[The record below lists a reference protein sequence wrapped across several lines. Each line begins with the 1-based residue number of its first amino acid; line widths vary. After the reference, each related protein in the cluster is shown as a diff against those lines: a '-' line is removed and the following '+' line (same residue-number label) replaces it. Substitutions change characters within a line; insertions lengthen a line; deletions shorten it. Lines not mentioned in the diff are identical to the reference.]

1 MAQAMSAM
9 SRRVACSSA
18 SDAVKLYPPE
28 LAGNIESSVSRP
40 NLINANPPLGFR
52 TERHGDKHAIS
63 FKSGT
68 SSMPKKLPLTLACG
82 NYEIVRPL
90 IDGTVE
96 VDGVDLNI
104 LTDMDSATRH
114 WRFLRNQEFD
124 VAELS
129 SSSYLAARDN
139 DWPFRAIPVFLH
151 RRFRHGF
158 MFINTGKGISKPS
171 DLKGRT
177 IGVKT
182 LMTSAILWMRGI
194 LQNEYGVPLN
204 SIEWVA
210 ELDDDVQVT
219 LPPDIKVRRL
229 PDNMSVETMLAE
241 GELDA
246 VFHSDLI
253 KPFVAKDPRV
263 ARLFPDAKAEEMAYF
278 KKTGVFPIM
287 HVMGIRQ
294 SVAEQHPWLAINLY
308 KAFNEAKA
316 IAMKRMQN
324 PRIVPLAWYRDAW
337 EEQEQLLGPDP
348 WEYGLSDNNR
358 KNLETLVGYS
368 HEQGLIKTR
377 PTLEQLFLS
386 VSQGRKRGEFRI

>member
-1 MAQAMSAM
+1 
-9 SRRVACSSA
+9 
-18 SDAVKLYPPE
+18 
-28 LAGNIESSVSRP
+28 
-40 NLINANPPLGFR
+40 
-52 TERHGDKHAIS
+52 
-63 FKSGT
+63 
-68 SSMPKKLPLTLACG
+68 MPKKLPLTLACG
-82 NYEIVRPL
+82 DYEIVRPL

-124 VAELS
+124 VAEVS

-263 ARLFPDAKAEEMAYF
+263 ARLFPDTKAEEMAYF
-278 KKTGVFPIM
+278 KKTGIFPIM

-294 SVAEQHPWLAINLY
+294 SVAEQHPWLAINLF

-368 HEQGLIKTR
+368 HEQGLIKKR
-377 PTLEQLFLS
+377 PTLEHLFLS